1 VKSKKIAAIDIV
13 VNIWTKEAN
22 ALRPKRDAFY
32 KGAAIPS
39 SGSTGMSA
47 TIA

>member
-1 VKSKKIAAIDIV
+1 MKSKKIAAIDIV
-13 VNIWTKEAN
+13 VNILTEAN

-32 KGAAIPS
+32 KGGAIPS